1 MKTQLKIN
9 KLLTPDGEDP
19 GAERSA
25 NFGGWELPSVSRAE
39 PIIVHISWRVATTAA
54 VRNEHYIGN

>member
-25 NFGGWELPSVSRAE
+25 NFGG
-39 PIIVHISWRVATTAA
+39 
-54 VRNEHYIGN
+54 